1 MLMRR
6 PWCAITLLMAA
17 GLTVT
22 IPAAGQ
28 RRVDERNQGER
39 LYAVVPLIGAGTPQD
54 PKRPLFVPSPEERQ
68 RAEAGKTPII
78 TNYSVVLSDDR
89 KFALV
94 ELVAD
99 DAKALEAVLKSERAD
114 VKRFDLQKGKAK
126 AEDIEAEF
134 RKYKKDFDFKKF
146 REGK

>member
-1 MLMRR
+1 M
-6 PWCAITLLMAA
+6 
-17 GLTVT
+17 
-22 IPAAGQ
+22 AGQ

-39 LYAVVPLIGAGTPQD
+39 IYAVVPLVGAGTPQD

-68 RAEAGKTPII
+68 RAAASKTPAL
-78 TNYSVVLSDDR
+78 TSYSVVLSDDR

-94 ELVAD
+94 EFVAED
-99 DAKALEAVLKSERAD
+99 PKALEELLKSERAD

-126 AEDIEAEF
+126 AEDLELEF
-134 RKYKKDFDFKKF
+134 RKYKKDFDFNKF